1 MEIKEEKIF
10 GKEEGTISPSHFSIE
25 HDHHAGFAEK
35 IEMIRKTPKLVRIG
49 FGKDQV
55 GLVGSGTGEGFQN
68 GRCSLDP
75 VIGKSLVQVPDITCH
90 SMFLYEFLI
99 DICRSVKFVAFLI
112 INFGRHRRL
121 GATPTG
127 IDDQTGVDTP
137 RIQPG

>member
-1 MEIKEEKIF
+1 MDITKPAYSEDRFNEVVKEVESML
-10 GKEEGTISPSHFSIE
+10 G
-25 HDHHAGFAEK
+25 
-35 IEMIRKTPKLVRIG
+35 MVG

-75 VIGKSLVQVPDITCH
+75 VIGKGLVQVPDITCH

-112 INFGRHRRL
+112 INFGRHCRL
-121 GATPTG
+121 GTTPSC
-127 IDDQTGVDTP
+127 INDQTCIDSP
-137 RIQPG
+137 WIQPG

>member
-1 MEIKEEKIF
+1 MEKKRGENLPI
-10 GKEEGTISPSHFSIE
+10 FSIK

-75 VIGKSLVQVPDITCH
+75 VIGKGLVQVPDITCH

-121 GATPTG
+121 CTTPTG
-127 IDDQTGVDTP
+127 IDDKTGVDSP
-137 RIQPG
+137 RIQTG